1 MTAITINKFHK
12 TTTNSGNMVVFADTL
27 ISRLFVISQD
37 EKIILRG
44 YLGDAACTYWQKVS
58 KGKTVSVCD
67 WKQELSK
74 VEGAF
79 PQLLESFG
87 SQIPKR
93 EHWFTLIT
101 DEDIESSDGGNA
113 CADRYTFYRVTAL
126 ANPQRDR
133 DRRTWLEG
141 EFEIILLYFHI
152 LQSGK
157 LANVMHIWEHGK
169 DGSLAPKSY
178 AANLLKSRRFTNAV
192 ARMSEHQ
199 TA

>member
-1 MTAITINKFHK
+1 MTATINKFYK
-12 TTTNSGNMVVFADTL
+12 TTTNSGNAVVFAGTL
-27 ISRLFVISQD
+27 IARLFVLSQD
-37 EKIILRG
+37 GKTILRG
-44 YLGDAACTYWQKVS
+44 CLGNAARAYWQKVS
-58 KGKTVSVCD
+58 EGKTVSVCD
-67 WKQELSK
+67 WEQELSK

-93 EHWFTLIT
+93 EHWFTLVT

-126 ANPQRDR
+126 ADPKRDR
-133 DRRTWLEG
+133 DRRAWLEG

-157 LANVMHIWEHGK
+157 LATVMHIWEHGK

-178 AANLLKSRRFTNAV
+178 AASLLKSKRFANAV
-192 ARMSEHQ
+192 ARMSEPQ
-199 TA
+199 MRF